1 MVFRKKKKN
10 KEAEEKIEKAVVK
23 PINKADNYKLV
34 IDSLKELEELVPQK

>member
-34 IDSLKELEELVPQK
+34 IYSLK